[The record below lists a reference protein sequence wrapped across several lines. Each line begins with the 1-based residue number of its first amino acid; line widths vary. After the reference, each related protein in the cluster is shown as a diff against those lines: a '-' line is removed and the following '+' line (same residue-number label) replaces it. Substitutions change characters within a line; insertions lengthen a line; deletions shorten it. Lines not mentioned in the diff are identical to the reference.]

1 MACCPL
7 CGEDVQVG
15 TAGPQG
21 LKQHQGKKKCLANIE
36 KKKKEEQKGKNLTL
50 FSFLQCQH
58 CQDKIHSSIW
68 IASISRWHLEI
79 GVVQTM
85 LKSAAR
91 PTKHQHQ

>member
-1 MACCPL
+1 MACCLL

-50 FSFLQCQH
+50 FSFLQH
-58 CQDKIHSSIW
+58 QDKIHSSIW
-68 IASISRWHLEI
+68 IASILRWHLEI

-85 LKSAAR
+85 LKSAA
-91 PTKHQHQ
+91 